1 MAIFFRQ
8 AVSRPDGRDRHRSV
22 YCALPL
28 LAAISAVTASGLEAR
43 DEIGDVDT
51 RFRLFS
57 PDDSIRI
64 LAFDDPK
71 VEGIA
76 CYLSRARKGGYSGA
90 LGLAEDTSDA
100 SIDCRRTGKVRF
112 REKFRNGE
120 SVFSER
126 RSLIFKQLRV
136 VRFCDPDR
144 NVLVYMAYSER
155 VIEGSPNN
163 SVSAVP
169 LNDPAG
175 DQGPN
180 CASFSS

>member
-1 MAIFFRQ
+1 MALLWPAKSGPGARGSHRQ
-8 AVSRPDGRDRHRSV
+8 ARDILPILAV
-22 YCALPL
+22 VGALS
-28 LAAISAVTASGLEAR
+28 ATAVTAR

-76 CYLSRARKGGYSGA
+76 CYLSRAQKGGYSGA

-112 REKFRNGE
+112 RDEFRNGE
-120 SVFSER
+120 RVFSER
-126 RSLIFKQLRV
+126 RSLVFKQLRV

-169 LNDPAG
+169 LGDPGSEQSPA
-175 DQGPN
+175 

>member
-1 MAIFFRQ
+1 MAMMRQ
-8 AVSRPDGRDRHRSV
+8 VDRGHGERHWQRTV
-22 YCALPL
+22 GYALPL
-28 LAAISAVTASGLEAR
+28 LAVLTALTASGLAAR

-71 VEGIA
+71 VDGVA
-76 CYLSRARKGGYSGA
+76 CYLSRAQKGGYSGA

-100 SIDCRRTGKVRF
+100 SIDCRRTGKVSF
-112 REKFRNGE
+112 RDKFRNGE
-120 SVFSER
+120 RVFSER

-144 NVLVYMAYSER
+144 NVLVYMVYSER

-169 LNDPAG
+169 LNDPSG
-175 DQGPN
+175 ERGPA